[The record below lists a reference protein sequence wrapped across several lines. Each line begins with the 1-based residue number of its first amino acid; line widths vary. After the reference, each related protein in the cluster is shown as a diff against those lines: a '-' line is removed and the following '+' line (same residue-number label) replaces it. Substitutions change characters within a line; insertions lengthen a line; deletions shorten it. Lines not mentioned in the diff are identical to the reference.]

1 MRCRCFF
8 LAQCALLLPALLNA
22 DDGKHALERE
32 RYGRMPEPSDGYDWH
47 SVALTR
53 KLTPAEI
60 EKLGR
65 DKLLI
70 GRTQFR
76 QSFEPYVH
84 PAGPMFI
91 TSDSLLNAFHVLFE
105 DSFRNLEFQR
115 ASDLRLHLESLVEAA
130 RTMRIGSPYPQSD
143 LQPGWIHAQRA
154 LGPAM
159 VFLGTSPDSFDP
171 EVRGDIAAQIAKIRA
186 ATSIELPFWLE
197 PRTSAFVGIDYRRM
211 RPVGFYANDERLAD
225 YFRAVRWLQTVP
237 FRIGRDDE
245 LSALLLLAHSGS
257 RDPAWFADYE
267 RLIGP
272 AEGES
277 FTAVNI
283 GLKRDLNWAGILSN
297 ARSKLRPILA
307 RSMSFVNDDLRVQEP
322 PGQAKEAPA
331 FHILRSYRLP
341 DAALFQYLVD
351 RNETPTGLQMAAMIG
366 SSWARSRLTP
376 RQPQVLDDA
385 LKLGRGLAFDGM
397 GHGPL
402 YNRYLAALGTL
413 FDSPDPDAPA
423 FMRSDA
429 WSAKSCQTALAGW
442 AQMRHTF
449 TLQAKQTVVAFGVY
463 EMPPGFIEPNP
474 RFLRRMAE
482 LVQSAEETLR
492 GTDTLSNSNFAAAT
506 RLRAAADMLETLSEK
521 VAAMKESDYALVVPS
536 PIPEYNQFMSEF
548 GQVGGAGDLLIADGY
563 QGVGKAVVSRF
574 APPAEFSA
582 NLKELSSVARSE
594 AVRYEQGQVRPR
606 PANEFNSLSGRWATL
621 QHAVERLEILVQ
633 VQLRRQAFDPE
644 DSGFLKG
651 YGSTIAAVMGYFGNE
666 YTPRDDSQR
675 WAEVVRDPGRDDS
688 LAAATGRPRPLYVL
702 YPWNGMEVLC
712 EGSVI
717 PYYEDHSKTTLTD
730 AEWREKLGSPGAPPE
745 PAWIRDQLEVK

>member
-1 MRCRCFF
+1 
-8 LAQCALLLPALLNA
+8 
-22 DDGKHALERE
+22 
-32 RYGRMPEPSDGYDWH
+32 
-47 SVALTR
+47 
-53 KLTPAEI
+53 
-60 EKLGR
+60 
-65 DKLLI
+65 
-70 GRTQFR
+70 
-76 QSFEPYVH
+76 
-84 PAGPMFI
+84 MFI

-130 RTMRIGSPYPQSD
+130 RTVFGGSTYPQSN
-143 LQPGWIHAQRA
+143 LRAGWIHAQRA

-159 VFLGTSPDSFDP
+159 VLLGTSPESFDP

-237 FRIGRDDE
+237 FRIDRDGE
-245 LSALLLLAHSGS
+245 LSALLLLAHSSS
-257 RDPAWFADYE
+257 RNPAWFADYE

-272 AEGES
+272 AEGVS

-283 GLKRDLNWAGILSN
+283 GLKRDLNWPGILSN
-297 ARSKLRPILA
+297 ARSKLGPILA
-307 RSMSFVNDDLRVQEP
+307 RSMSFVNDDLRVNEL

-351 RNETPTGLQMAAMIG
+351 RNETPTGLQVAAMIG
-366 SSWARSRLTP
+366 SSWAKSRLTP

-397 GHGPL
+397 ARGPL

-423 FMRSDA
+423 FMQSDA

-442 AQMRHTF
+442 AQIRHTF
-449 TLQAKQTVVAFGVY
+449 TLQATQTVVTTGMH

-474 RFLRRMAE
+474 RFLRSMAE
-482 LVQSAEETLR
+482 LVQNAEETLR
-492 GTDTLSNSNFAAAT
+492 GTDTVSNANLVAAA
-506 RLRAAADMLETLSEK
+506 RLRAAADMLETLSQK
-521 VAAMKESDYALVVPS
+521 VAARKEPDYASRFPS
-536 PIPEYNQFMSEF
+536 PIPEYNQFVSEF
-548 GQVGGAGDLLIADGY
+548 DEPGGAGDLLFADGY
-563 QGVGKAVVSRF
+563 RGVGNVVVSRNG
-574 APPAEFSA
+574 PPAYFAA
-582 NLKELSSVARSE
+582 NLKELCSVVRNE
-594 AVRYEQGQVRPR
+594 AVRYEKGLARP
-606 PANEFNSLSGRWATL
+606 PAENEWSSLSGRWNLLEHT
-621 QHAVERLEILVQ
+621 VERLGTLVQ
-633 VQLRRQAFDPE
+633 IRLRRQAFDPE
-644 DSGFLKG
+644 DSKFLKR
-651 YGSTIAAVMGYFGNE
+651 YGSTIADVMGYFGNE
-666 YTPRDDSQR
+666 YFPRDDAQR
-675 WAEVVRDPGRDDS
+675 WAEIVRDPSIDES

-702 YPWNGMEVLC
+702 YPWNGLEVLC

-730 AEWREKLGSPGAPPE
+730 AEWREKLDSPGAPPE